1 MRALVLCGEEEESG
15 KIARMLGGAMSVDSA
30 TTPKEALALTRRR
43 KYSLYIIDIEAG
55 GIELCRTIRRF
66 SKAAIIF
73 ISPERNEAKAV
84 AGFDAGADDYLPRPY
99 GMLELASRVRA
110 VMRRCSDTPCRIEW
124 LDEATRSVLIDGEPV
139 ALSPTEYDILMV
151 LARAGGSAVSKR
163 DIIRAAWGDCSFATD
178 DALKVRVK
186 ALRDKIGAGR
196 VETVRGF
203 GYRLVT

>member
-1 MRALVLCGEEEESG
+1 MRALVLCGEEESG
-15 KIARMLGGAMSVDSA
+15 RIARMLGGAMSVDSA
-30 TTPKEALALTRRR
+30 ATPKEALALTRRR

-55 GIELCRTIRRF
+55 GIELCRIIRRF

-73 ISPERNEAKAV
+73 ISPERNEAEAV

-110 VMRRCSDTPCRIEW
+110 VMRRCSDTKCRIEW
-124 LDEATRSVLIDGEPV
+124 LNEATRSVIIDGEPV
-139 ALSPTEYDILMV
+139 ALSPTEYGILMA
-151 LARAGGSAVSKR
+151 LAQAGGSAVSKR

-178 DALKVRVK
+178 DALKVRIK

>member
-1 MRALVLCGEEEESG
+1 MRALVLCGKEESG
-15 KIARMLGGAMSVDSA
+15 RIARMLGGAMSVDSVA
-30 TTPKEALALTRRR
+30 TPKEALALTKRR

-55 GIELCRTIRRF
+55 GIELCRIIRRF

-73 ISPERNEAKAV
+73 ISPERNEAEAV

-110 VMRRCSDTPCRIEW
+110 VMRRCSDTQCRIEW
-124 LDEATRSVLIDGEPV
+124 LNEATRSVLIDGEPV
-139 ALSPTEYDILMV
+139 ALSPTEYEILMALV
-151 LARAGGSAVSKR
+151 RAGGSAVSKR

>member
-1 MRALVLCGEEEESG
+1 MRALVLCGEEESG
-15 KIARMLGGAMSVDSA
+15 RIARMLGSAMSVDSA

-73 ISPERNEAKAV
+73 ISPERNEAEAV

-124 LDEATRSVLIDGEPV
+124 LNEATRSVLIDGEPV

-186 ALRDKIGAGR
+186 ALRDKIGSER